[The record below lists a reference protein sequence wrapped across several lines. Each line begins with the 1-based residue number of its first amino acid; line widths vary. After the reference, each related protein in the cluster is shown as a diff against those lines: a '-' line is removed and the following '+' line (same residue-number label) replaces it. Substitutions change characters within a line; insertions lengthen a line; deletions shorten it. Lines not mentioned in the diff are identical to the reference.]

1 VASDRQGCSDI
12 GLQLLKDGGSAVDA
26 AVGTVLCLGV
36 LEPES
41 AGLGGSVAL
50 LIHAAILISS

>member
-1 VASDRQGCSDI
+1 MASDRQGCSDI